1 MPAPMTVAAAIA
13 TPTTGTV
20 AMPGLTTITAAIATP
35 TTGIATT
42 PMLTT
47 ATAATAASAA
57 VTVAMPAL
65 TTVAASAQAPT
76 IQNLWPFRFQWC
88 QLPHNQEAIQ
98 NKIRIH
104 CEDEE
109 QGDSTFGIE
118 PLVEEDA
125 GKAWRPPLPAS
136 HPGAPGRWWL
146 QRTRP
151 KHSAK

>member
-1 MPAPMTVAAAIA
+1 MPAPMTAAAAIA

-42 PMLTT
+42 PVLTT

-76 IQNLWPFRFQWC
+76 ILNLWPFRFQW
-88 QLPHNQEAIQ
+88 LPHNQETIQ

-109 QGDSTFGIE
+109 RGDGTFGIE

-125 GKAWRPPLPAS
+125 GKAWQPPLPAS